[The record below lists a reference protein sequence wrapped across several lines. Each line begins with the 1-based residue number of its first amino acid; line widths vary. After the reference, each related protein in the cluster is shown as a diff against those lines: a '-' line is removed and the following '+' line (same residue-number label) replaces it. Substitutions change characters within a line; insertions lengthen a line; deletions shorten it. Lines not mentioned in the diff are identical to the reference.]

1 MTPMRFGIHV
11 GPQNT
16 TVDELRQL
24 WHFADVHGLYW
35 FSVWDHFY
43 ARTSDQIPHFES
55 IALLS
60 AIACETVRIRFGCMV
75 FAVQFRNI
83 GLLAKSLVTIDHLSG
98 GRLEVGLGAGWHEPE
113 YRAFGY
119 PFLSD
124 RERLDQL
131 EEGIQALRA
140 LLEQD
145 AVTFE
150 GRWIQLREARVLP
163 KPRQTQL
170 PLWVGGAGERRTARI
185 AARYADGW
193 NIPYVSPAGFRQKRA
208 ALEHWC
214 EVEGRDPATLR
225 LAVQVGLYMAPE
237 DDDQVVARL
246 RAHLAEQVGPQA
258 LEQPGWLVGGPSKIT
273 EELQAYREA
282 GADWI
287 NLTLRPP
294 VDFEAL
300 QAFVEE
306 VMPHFP
312 SSTSPTECS

>member
-1 MTPMRFGIHV
+1 MRFGIHV

-16 TVDELRQL
+16 TVEELRRL
-24 WHFADVHGLYW
+24 WRFADEQGFDW

-43 ARTSDQIPHFES
+43 ARTSDRIPHFEAVS
-55 IALLS
+55 LLS
-60 AIACETVRIRFGCMV
+60 AIASETQRIRFGCMV

-83 GLLAKSLVTIDHLSG
+83 GLLAKSIVTIDHLSG

-119 PFLSD
+119 PFLPD

-131 EEGIQALRA
+131 EEGIQALRR
-140 LLEQD
+140 LLQED
-145 AVTFE
+145 AVTFD

-163 KPRQTQL
+163 KPVQHRL

-185 AARYADGW
+185 AARHADGW
-193 NIPYVSPAGFRQKRA
+193 NIPYIDPAGFRQKKA

-214 EVEGRDPATLR
+214 EVEGRDPRTIQV
-225 LAVQVGLYMAPE
+225 AVQVGLYMAPQ
-237 DDDQVVARL
+237 DDERAIARL
-246 RAHLAEQVGPQA
+246 RERLAEQVGPQA
-258 LEQPGWLVGGPSKIT
+258 LQQPGWLIGGPTVIA
-273 EELQAYREA
+273 EQLAAYREA

-287 NLTLRPP
+287 NVTVRPP

-300 QAFVEE
+300 QAFVEH
-306 VMPHFP
+306 VMPAFR
-312 SSTSPTECS
+312 

>member
-1 MTPMRFGIHV
+1 MTAMTFGIHV

-16 TVDELRQL
+16 TIDELRRL
-24 WHFADVHGLYW
+24 WHFADTHGFAW

-43 ARTSDQIPHFES
+43 ARTSDRIPHFE
-55 IALLS
+55 AVTLLA
-60 AIACETVRIRFGCMV
+60 AIASETRRIRFGCMV

-83 GLLAKSLVTIDHLSG
+83 GLLAKSVVTIDHLSG

-131 EEGIQALRA
+131 EEGIQALGR
-140 LLEQD
+140 LLTEESVTFRGRWVHLEQ
-145 AVTFE
+145 
-150 GRWIQLREARVLP
+150 ARVLP
-163 KPRQTQL
+163 KPLQPRL

-193 NIPYVSPAGFRQKRA
+193 NIPYVSPDGFRQKKA

-214 EVEGRDPATLR
+214 EVEGRDPNTLR
-225 LAVQVGLYMAPE
+225 LAVQVGLYMAA
-237 DDDQVVARL
+237 DDDERAVTRL
-246 RAHLAEQVGPQA
+246 RERLAEQVGPQA
-258 LEQPGWLVGGPSKIT
+258 LEQPGWLIGGPHRIV
-273 EELQAYREA
+273 EELHAYREA
-282 GADWI
+282 GAQWI
-287 NLTLRPP
+287 NVTVRPP

-300 QAFVEE
+300 QAFVER
-306 VMPHFP
+306 VMPAF
-312 SSTSPTECS
+312 TR

>member
-1 MTPMRFGIHV
+1 MPGMQFGIHV

-16 TVDELRQL
+16 TADELRQL
-24 WHFADVHGLYW
+24 WRFADAHGFSW

-43 ARTSDQIPHFES
+43 ARTSDRIPHYEAV
-55 IALLS
+55 ALLAALAS
-60 AIACETVRIRFGCMV
+60 DTQRIRFGCMV

-83 GLLAKSLVTIDHLSG
+83 GLLAKSIVTIDHLSN

-131 EEGIQALRA
+131 EEGITALRR
-140 LLEQD
+140 LLQED

-150 GRWIQLREARVLP
+150 GRWIQLREARVYP
-163 KPRQTQL
+163 KPLQPRL
-170 PLWVGGAGERRTARI
+170 PLWIGGAGERRTARI
-185 AARYADGW
+185 AARHADGW
-193 NIPYVSPAGFRQKRA
+193 NIPYVSPEGFRQKRA

-214 EVEGRDPATLR
+214 AVEGRDPATLQI
-225 LAVQVGLYMAPE
+225 AVQVGLYMATE
-237 DDDQVVARL
+237 DDERTVSRL
-246 RAHLAEQVGPQA
+246 RERLVEQVGPQA
-258 LEQPGWLVGGPSKIT
+258 LEQPGWLIGGPDRISALLA
-273 EELQAYREA
+273 EYHAA

-287 NLTLRPP
+287 NVTVRPP

-300 QAFVEE
+300 QAFVER
-306 VMPHFP
+306 VMPHFA
-312 SSTSPTECS
+312 S